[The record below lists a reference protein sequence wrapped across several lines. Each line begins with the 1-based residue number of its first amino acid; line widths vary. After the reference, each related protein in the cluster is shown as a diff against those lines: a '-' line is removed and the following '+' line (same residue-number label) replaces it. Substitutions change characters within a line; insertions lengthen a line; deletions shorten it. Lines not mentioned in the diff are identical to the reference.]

1 MSLLGLYR
9 PGSSLWHRLS
19 AGTKLGL
26 LFVLG
31 VVVVALRGPWTGVAL
46 LGLVLAICAW
56 SRMGLRVLGRTLR
69 GLALVSVTLAAY
81 LAWQQG
87 SARAVEVVA
96 DLWTLVLA
104 ATVVTSTTPMDQML
118 DAFVAALRPL
128 RVVGADPERVGL
140 AFSLMIRA
148 IPTTIGIAE
157 ETRDAALARGLQ
169 RSPRARLV
177 PLVLRTIA
185 HARATGEALDARGL
199 ADERAD

>member
-1 MSLLGLYR
+1 VSLLGLYR
-9 PGSSLWHRLS
+9 PGTTLWHRLS
-19 AGTKLGL
+19 AGSKLGL

-31 VVVVALRGPWTGVAL
+31 VVAVVLRGPWPAVAL
-46 LGLVLAICAW
+46 LAGVLGVCVW
-56 SRMGLRVLGRTLR
+56 CRMGLRVLARTLR
-69 GLALVSVTLAAY
+69 GLALISVALAAY

-87 SARAVEVVA
+87 TAHAVEAIA
-96 DLWTLVLA
+96 DLWTLALA
-104 ATVVTSTTPMDQML
+104 ATVVTSTTPLDQML

-128 RVVGADPERVGL
+128 RQLGVDPERVGL

-177 PLVLRTIA
+177 PLVIRTIA
-185 HARATGEALDARGL
+185 HARATGEALDARGIG
-199 ADERAD
+199 D

>member
-1 MSLLGLYR
+1 VSLLGVYR
-9 PGSSLWHRLS
+9 PGSTLWHRLS
-19 AGTKLGL
+19 AGTKLML
-26 LFVLG
+26 LLVLG
-31 VVVVALRGPWTGVAL
+31 VVVVVLRGPWTGVTL
-46 LGLVLAICAW
+46 LGLLLLVCLW
-56 SRMGLRVLGRTLR
+56 SRMGLRALWRTLR
-69 GLALVSVTLAAY
+69 GLVLITVALAAY
-81 LAWQQG
+81 TAWQQG
-87 SARAVEVVA
+87 AARAVEVIA

-104 ATVVTSTTPMDQML
+104 ATVVTSTTPLDQML

-128 RVVGADPERVGL
+128 QGVGVDPERVGL

-177 PLVLRTIA
+177 PLVIRTIA

-199 ADERAD
+199 GD

>member
-9 PGSSLWHRLS
+9 PGSTLWHRLS
-19 AGTKLGL
+19 AGAKLFL
-26 LFVLG
+26 LLALG
-31 VVVVALRGPWTGVAL
+31 IVVVVLRGPWTGLVL
-46 LGLVLAICAW
+46 LGGVLAVCLW
-56 SRMGLRVLGRTLR
+56 SRMGLRVLWRTLR
-69 GLALVSVTLAAY
+69 SLVLITLALAAY
-81 LAWQQG
+81 TAWQQG
-87 SARAVEVVA
+87 AARATEVVA

-104 ATVVTSTTPMDQML
+104 ATVVTSTTPLDQML
-118 DAFVAALRPL
+118 DAFVAALQPL
-128 RVVGADPERVGL
+128 RRLGVDPERVGL

-177 PLVLRTIA
+177 PLVIRTIA

-199 ADERAD
+199 GD

>member
-9 PGSSLWHRLS
+9 PGTTLWHRLS
-19 AGTKLGL
+19 AGTKLLL

-31 VVVVALRGPWTGVAL
+31 IVVVVLRGPWSGVAL
-46 LGLVLAICAW
+46 LVVVLGVCAW
-56 SRMGLRVLGRTLR
+56 SRMGLRILARTLR
-69 GLALVSVTLAAY
+69 GLALISATLAAY

-87 SARAVEVVA
+87 VPRAIEVVT

-104 ATVVTSTTPMDQML
+104 ATVVTSTTPLDQML
-118 DAFVAALRPL
+118 DAFVAAMRPL
-128 RVVGADPERVGL
+128 RRVGIDPERVGL

-157 ETRDAALARGLQ
+157 ETRDAALARGLE

-177 PLVLRTIA
+177 PLVIRTIA
-185 HARATGEALDARGL
+185 HARATGEALDARGIG
-199 ADERAD
+199 D